1 MGTFDVL
8 SRRRGADLTGCS
20 AGYFQEIGPSRLH
33 PKSLVSGSKQE
44 YAGKALSF
52 LLSQASVR
60 FNAILQM
67 STFPVPDS

>member
-8 SRRRGADLTGCS
+8 SRRRGADLTGCP

-44 YAGKALSF
+44 YAGNALSF
-52 LLSQASVR
+52 LFSQASFR
-60 FNAILQM
+60 FNATLRNEYF
-67 STFPVPDS
+67 SGP